1 MVSEIRKL
9 TAKPVRY
16 ILTTHWHLD
25 HAWGNQSFVKAWPS
39 VTIISHDFTR
49 NMVRQGGE
57 KYLKNDLQIKQ
68 NEEQVRQLRAIL
80 AKGTSSSG
88 KPLTEQQIARLN
100 FNAESMEKSNQELR
114 ITVNMPPTVGYE
126 KQLTIDLGQRLVKV
140 MWLGKANTAGDSI
153 VWLPDIKLLAT
164 GDAVVHPAPFAFGSY
179 LREWPETMQKMI
191 DMHAAIIVPGHGPVM
206 YDNSYLELVR
216 DLTAATYWRVK
227 ALADKGLTFEE
238 VQKQID
244 LSDFKAKFVLNNDPG
259 LDREWRGLYL
269 PGALDRA
276 YQEATGK
283 MKSELED

>member
-1 MVSEIRKL
+1 
-9 TAKPVRY
+9 
-16 ILTTHWHLD
+16 
-25 HAWGNQSFVKAWPS
+25 
-39 VTIISHDFTR
+39 
-49 NMVRQGGE
+49 
-57 KYLKNDLQIKQ
+57 
-68 NEEQVRQLRAIL
+68 
-80 AKGTSSSG
+80 
-88 KPLTEQQIARLN
+88 
-100 FNAESMEKSNQELR
+100 
-114 ITVNMPPTVGYE
+114 
-126 KQLTIDLGQRLVKV
+126 
-140 MWLGKANTAGDSI
+140 
-153 VWLPDIKLLAT
+153 
-164 GDAVVHPAPFAFGSY
+164 
-179 LREWPETMQKMI
+179 
-191 DMHAAIIVPGHGPVM
+191 M